1 VFPDAPDETF
11 DGKKLG
17 RRFYSLPTNFASPD
31 IENRISSGPLRASGD
46 KYQAFDETLTEEFI
60 GLDVWEQRLIRRV
73 PARSQMSVRSMPST
87 TGNVVEWEGI
97 VEQVFE
103 NSFSARLVAL
113 KGTNNNYD
121 EYTTIELSD
130 VQPGDRGLVE
140 VGSVFRLLV
149 GTQALGGTRQ
159 QFWNIVF
166 RRLPAWNRRS
176 VEEAQDQIMSL
187 FEKIKWE
194 DGETSGA
201 K

>member
-1 VFPDAPDETF
+1 
-11 DGKKLG
+11 
-17 RRFYSLPTNFASPD
+17 
-31 IENRISSGPLRASGD
+31 
-46 KYQAFDETLTEEFI
+46 
-60 GLDVWEQRLIRRV
+60 
-73 PARSQMSVRSMPST
+73 MSVRSMPST

-194 DGETSGA
+194 AGETSGA